1 MIDEER
7 VKELYHMAVY
17 DVHKDRT
24 DRQMGQYY
32 MWDYVSKELL
42 KSFITGTMAY
52 ALLVLLWVMSDIEG
66 VTLLVNNLELLDLG
80 VRLLMLYAGFM
91 ALYLLATLLV
101 YYMRYRHGRRRLK
114 NYEGH
119 MTRAR
124 KLYKRE
130 DRLKS

>member
-17 DVHKDRT
+17 DVHKDRI

-42 KSFITGTMAY
+42 KSFITGTVAY
-52 ALLVLLWVMSDIEG
+52 ALLVILWVMSDIEG

-101 YYMRYRHGRRRLK
+101 YYMRYRRGRRRLK